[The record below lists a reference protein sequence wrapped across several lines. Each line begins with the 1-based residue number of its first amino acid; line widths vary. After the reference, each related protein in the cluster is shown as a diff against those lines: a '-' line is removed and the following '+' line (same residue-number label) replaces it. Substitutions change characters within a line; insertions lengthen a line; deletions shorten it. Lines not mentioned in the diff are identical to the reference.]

1 LVEKINDL
9 DIWSP
14 ENIYDEFRTIVKGFE
29 RWSPWDEFLDGMK
42 IHIGKRSSG
51 WKFLWN
57 FQDNKFYTNKEEL
70 FKFIRSGRVVDEY
83 GELQDTEEFIK
94 MALEWSYPD
103 GYVLDENYVLEQTK
117 KPNYRPSFVNLS
129 DYYDKEI
136 DYAEIFF
143 KKCENYGEDV
153 GNGVVVFK
161 SEDDDDVVDMGR
173 SAGRLSQKGNIQEY
187 MRELLHMMKG
197 FGVAAKVG
205 HTSFAA

>member
-1 LVEKINDL
+1 MSTNYYRIPKASEVRLKYLDLVEKINDL

-14 ENIYDEFRTIVKGFE
+14 ENIRNDFRTIERGFDNL
-29 RWSPWDEFLDGMK
+29 SPWDEFLDGMK

-57 FQDNKFYTNKEEL
+57 FQDNKFYNNKEEL

-94 MALEWSYPD
+94 MALEWTYPD
-103 GYVLDENYVLEQTK
+103 GYVLNENYVLEQTK

-136 DYAEIFF
+136 DGLRVSSSAEF
-143 KKCENYGEDV
+143 
-153 GNGVVVFK
+153 
-161 SEDDDDVVDMGR
+161 S
-173 SAGRLSQKGNIQEY
+173 
-187 MRELLHMMKG
+187 
-197 FGVAAKVG
+197 
-205 HTSFAA
+205 